1 MPEVTVV
8 TPIFDRAERVSALVA
23 TVRAQTHRDWEWIV
37 VDDASPE
44 PVEPA
49 VVAAA
54 EGDPRVR
61 TIRLDANGGPSAA
74 RNAGMEARRG
84 ALVAFLDSDDA
95 WDPRKLER
103 QLEVL
108 GAQPRPEVRA
118 FGRRAHPRRARRRA
132 ARTPCCRVRPVAPGE
147 RFGRFLYAANGFAQ
161 CSSFLLGE
169 ALADA
174 LRFEPS
180 LRQYEDHLLFLEAG
194 AMGAAHAMAPEP
206 LVTWHDDERA
216 DRLGRADDEA
226 RGHAF
231 LALARSR
238 GLLDE
243 AEALAFELR
252 CLGPAVARRSRAEA
266 LRIALRGAREPSLPR
281 EAWAK
286 LAATAA
292 IGPAAY
298 ARLRAALR

>member
-1 MPEVTVV
+1 MPEVTIV
-8 TPIFDRAERVSALVA
+8 TPVFGRAERLPALVA

-49 VVAAA
+49 LRAAA
-54 EGDPRVR
+54 EGDRRLRVV
-61 TIRLDANGGPSAA
+61 RLDANVGPSAA
-74 RNAGMEARRG
+74 RNAGMDARGG

-95 WDPRKLER
+95 WGPRKLER

-108 GAQPRPEVRA
+108 RRSPDPERA
-118 FGRRAHPRRARRRA
+118 FVA
-132 ARTPCCRVRPVAPGE
+132 ARTRVVRGGGRPDAVLPHRPVAPGE
-147 RFGRFLYAANGFAQ
+147 RFGRFLYATNGFAQ

-169 ALADA
+169 ALAHA
-174 LRFEPS
+174 LRFEPA

-194 AMGAAHAMAPEP
+194 AMGARYASASEP
-206 LVTWHDDERA
+206 LVTWHDDDRA
-216 DRLGRADDEA
+216 DRLGRVDDEA
-226 RGHAF
+226 RGRAF
-231 LALARSR
+231 LALARAR
-238 GLLDE
+238 GLVDE

-266 LRIALRGAREPSLPR
+266 LRIAWRGAREPSLPR

-292 IGPAAY
+292 IGPGAY
-298 ARLRAALR
+298 ARLRAVLR

>member
-8 TPIFDRAERVSALVA
+8 TPIFGRAERVPALVA

-44 PVEPA
+44 PMEPA

-108 GAQPRPEVRA
+108 GAQPRPERA
-118 FGRRAHPRRARRRA
+118 LVA
-132 ARTPCCRVRPVAPGE
+132 ARTRVVRGGGRPDAVLPHRPVAPGE

-174 LRFEPS
+174 LRFEPT

-194 AMGAAHAMAPEP
+194 AMGARYAMAPEP

-226 RGHAF
+226 RGQAF